1 MWRLTLEPTPTLYI
15 VFSRGRTVKLKLPP
29 SPVFVDCTDSE
40 TGYGY
45 SEASRRTV
53 TGPLPGRTAPLS
65 VSGWPKTTRR
75 VSGPRSATST
85 DGGRGCVAVGTV
97 AARLSEGVAPP
108 QPTAIAHTEAVSTR
122 LIGQR

>member
-1 MWRLTLEPTPTLYI
+1 MWRLTLVPTPTLYI
-15 VFSRGRTVKLKLPP
+15 VFSHGRTVKLKLPP
-29 SPVFVDCTDSE
+29 SPVFADCTGSE

-53 TGPLPGRTAPLS
+53 TGALLGRTTPLS

-75 VSGPRSATST
+75 VSAPRSATST

-97 AARLSEGVAPP
+97 AARLSECVEPP
-108 QPTAIAHTEAVSTR
+108 QPTASAHTDAVSAL
-122 LIGQR
+122 LI